1 MHLPKFTNISE
12 KNSRLAKE
20 NPGPKMPTQSH
31 RTYRYIHELREALR
45 HRCGNGFVVSTF
57 VFLPVAPHTP
67 NQFPF
72 GATLKCS
79 ANGSKPKMNSK
90 RRQKDHKKEK
100 NNNDRKQQDKAQIL
114 CEILWFMHMRKEG
127 SSLARTDTKHY
138 YYYNY

>member
-57 VFLPVAPHTP
+57 VALHTHTKSIP
-67 NQFPF
+67 LQSHSKMF
-72 GATLKCS
+72 GKWFETENEQQKEVERPQER
-79 ANGSKPKMNSK
+79 KKK
-90 RRQKDHKKEK
+90 QQRQKATRQSP
-100 NNNDRKQQDKAQIL
+100 NP
-114 CEILWFMHMRKEG
+114 M
-127 SSLARTDTKHY
+127 
-138 YYYNY
+138 